1 MVHTVEQI
9 DRGESEE
16 NVRILYPVQN
26 KSKKECKKKGETNHD
41 EFVLHH
47 QLLFILYMLYT

>member
-9 DRGESEE
+9 DRRESEE

-26 KSKKECKKKGETNHD
+26 ESKKEYKKKGGN
-41 EFVLHH
+41 
-47 QLLFILYMLYT
+47 QSR

>member
-9 DRGESEE
+9 DRRESEE

-26 KSKKECKKKGETNHD
+26 KSKKEYKKKGETNHD

>member
-26 KSKKECKKKGETNHD
+26 KSKKEYKKKGETNHD

-47 QLLFILYMLYT
+47 HLLFILYMLYT